1 MAEFHR
7 GRCKVIVPPYPS
19 LQDKRVQMVTYEKN
33 LYFDQV
39 IEEDMAPSKNSH
51 LQEVP
56 TVTQEHQVFGKYV
69 RAEEYEMI
77 YSEII

>member
-1 MAEFHR
+1 
-7 GRCKVIVPPYPS
+7 
-19 LQDKRVQMVTYEKN
+19 MVTYEKN

-56 TVTQEHQVFGKYV
+56 TVTQERQIFGKYV